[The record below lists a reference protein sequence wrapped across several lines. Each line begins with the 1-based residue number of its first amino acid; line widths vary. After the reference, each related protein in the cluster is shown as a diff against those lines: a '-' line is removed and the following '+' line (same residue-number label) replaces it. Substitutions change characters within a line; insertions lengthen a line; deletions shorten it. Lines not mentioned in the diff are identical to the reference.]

1 MKNNNQKKN
10 LKKPEFD
17 DMDTIKVKKKINT
30 GEDKVNLKS
39 RKFWDEIYEDDDD
52 NFEKLLRE

>member
-1 MKNNNQKKN
+1 M
-10 LKKPEFD
+10 KKPEFD

>member
-1 MKNNNQKKN
+1 MKNNKQKKN

-17 DMDTIKVKKKINT
+17 DMDTIKVKKKINS

-39 RKFWDEIYEDDDD
+39 RKFWDEIYVDDDD

>member
-17 DMDTIKVKKKINT
+17 DMDTIKVKKKINS

-39 RKFWDEIYEDDDD
+39 RKFWDEIYVDDDD

>member
-39 RKFWDEIYEDDDD
+39 RKFWDEIYEDEDD